1 MSTLETINN
10 GQISV
15 GFSTLGGTIT
25 SLKDA
30 NGLEYLWQGDAAYWT
45 GQSPVLFPI
54 CGSIRG
60 DKATLKNGK
69 TTAMPRHGIIRKD
82 EFVIEEKTDASI
94 TFSIESNDKTLE
106 KFPFDYKVYVKHEVK
121 GKSLK
126 VTHIVENTGK
136 ENMPFFVGAHPGF
149 NCPLE
154 DGEKY
159 TDYYVEFEK
168 KETCSVPDLDTERGL
183 INITK
188 RTPFFN
194 NENKLSLD
202 TNLFHKDAIL
212 FDEIESRSVKYVSSK
227 SGKGVQ
233 IDFPDMPY
241 LVLWDTANDGP
252 FVAIEP
258 WVGLSTCD
266 DESDVFEEKRNIQ
279 IAKPGEKKSY
289 TYTIT
294 IL

>member
-30 NGLEYLWQGDAAYWT
+30 DGLEYLWQGDAEYWT

-54 CGSIRG
+54 CGSIRD
-60 DKATLKNGK
+60 DKAVLKNGK

-82 EFVIEEKTDASI
+82 EFVLEEKTENSI
-94 TFSIESNDKTLE
+94 TFSIESNEKTLE
-106 KFPFDYKVYVKHEVK
+106 KFPFNYKVYVKHEVEE
-121 GKSLK
+121 KSLK
-126 VTHIVENTGK
+126 VTHIVENTGD
-136 ENMPFFVGAHPGF
+136 EDMPFFVGAHPGF

-159 TDYYVEFEK
+159 TDYYIEFEK
-168 KETCSVPDLDTERGL
+168 NETCSVPELDTERGL

-188 RTPFFN
+188 RSPFFN
-194 NENKLSLD
+194 NENKLQLD
-202 TNLFHKDAIL
+202 SSLFHKDAIL
-212 FDEIESRSVKYVSSK
+212 FDELASRSVKYVSSK
-227 SGKGVQ
+227 SGKGLQ

-266 DESDVFEEKRNIQ
+266 DESDVFEEKRNLQ

-289 TYTIT
+289 SYTIR